1 LEDYIEDKIFKEL
14 IIYRENIFEEDY
26 KTIFKEIGGNL
37 KIIS

>member
-1 LEDYIEDKIFKEL
+1 MIILKTKYFKEL